1 MLVWSDGRQVTIRRN
16 MIFEVQWRGFPVPLP
31 FRPISEKSNDV
42 TSVVFALAF
51 RPRPPVAIGDT
62 AFPRT
67 DDGRKEG
74 RIYEENWETFS
85 WCRLFVPPLAP
96 LLGWE
101 RAKGC
106 SAYRLWRSYPLGKNI
121 MERIYGSQLSTIWI
135 LRKGLFIC
143 RLWTISRLLFKRHV
157 LHWISRSI

>member
-67 DDGRKEG
+67 DGRSEG
-74 RIYEENWETFS
+74 FTKKIGKLFHDVAFL
-85 WCRLFVPPLAP
+85 CRRSPHSSA
-96 LLGWE
+96 E
-101 RAKGC
+101 RELKAAVHTG
-106 SAYRLWRSYPLGKNI
+106 YDVVIR
-121 MERIYGSQLSTIWI
+121 
-135 LRKGLFIC
+135 
-143 RLWTISRLLFKRHV
+143 
-157 LHWISRSI
+157 